1 VFITPMESGL
11 RMAGTV
17 EFGGLQ
23 KPPNERRAMLLALHV
38 QAGLPQLRID
48 APGIWLGH
56 RPCLPDSLPVLG
68 PVPGREGLW
77 CAFGHGHVGLTA
89 SANTGR
95 LIARAITGELPAT
108 ALAPYSI
115 ARFG

>member
-1 VFITPMESGL
+1 MRISDWSSDGCSSDLIAPSRVVVLADRKVFITPMESGL

-23 KPPNERRAMLLALHV
+23 QAPNLRRAMLLARHV

-48 APGIWLGH
+48 APQIWLGH

-68 PVPGREGLW
+68 PVPGREGLG
-77 CAFGHGHVGLTA
+77 CEIGRAHV
-89 SANTGR
+89 
-95 LIARAITGELPAT
+95 
-108 ALAPYSI
+108 
-115 ARFG
+115 